1 MSQLITKGYK
11 VTDSQM
17 RCRSFQF
24 EIGKDFKETGKLQIC
39 NNGFHF
45 CQKLS
50 HCFNY
55 YNFNKSNRVF
65 EIEAYGDIITYKDK
79 SCTLHIK
86 LIKELT
92 WQEVLFLAN
101 DGADNMGHSNTGDSN
116 TGNRNTGDKN
126 TGDRN
131 TGYSNTGNSNT
142 GNSNT
147 GNNNTGNNNTGGDRN
162 TGSSNTGNS
171 NTGDKNTGDR
181 NTGYSNTGNRNTGAF
196 CTGDAPFPMF
206 NKNCDW
212 TEKDFLNSKAY
223 ELMRYNVDTKIWVPE
238 YKMTDAEKSA
248 NKGWE
253 FAGGFVRDIP
263 YKEAFTKAWHNFD
276 AKSREAFTSLPNF
289 DPTIFEFITGVK
301 VN

>member
-116 TGNRNTGDKN
+116 TGNRNTG
-126 TGDRN
+126 
-131 TGYSNTGNSNT
+131 
-142 GNSNT
+142 
-147 GNNNTGNNNTGGDRN
+147 
-162 TGSSNTGNS
+162 
-171 NTGDKNTGDR
+171 
-181 NTGYSNTGNRNTGAF
+181 AF